1 MSFEP
6 GFLARNSEILTRLL
20 VGDIE
25 YVLLII
31 SMLMT
36 RMLMLRAI
44 AVSSGVAG
52 ATYSFVWLS
61 DPIGTFWEVTFT
73 LVNIGQIALIT
84 YRNVST
90 RFSEE
95 ERAFYSQVVPALE
108 AYQARCLMRTGVWL
122 EADPG
127 LS

>member
-20 VGDIE
+20 VGDLV
-25 YVLLII
+25 YVLLIV

-61 DPIGTFWEVTFT
+61 DPIGTFW
-73 LVNIGQIALIT
+73 G
-84 YRNVST
+84 
-90 RFSEE
+90 
-95 ERAFYSQVVPALE
+95 
-108 AYQARCLMRTGVWL
+108 
-122 EADPG
+122 
-127 LS
+127 